1 MLQGAKNFDK
11 DGLIIFVVVHE
22 MRRQKQICI
31 VDKRSFIIYPWSISI
46 VK

>member
-22 MRRQKQICI
+22 MRRQKQIWI
-31 VDKRSFIIYPWSISI
+31 VDKRSFIIYPWFISI